1 MFGFLQMFIVLL
13 TSLVNASNHTKC
25 VSLSNE
31 KCEIQGTLINLYPNG
46 YSQELHDYPF
56 AVNLE
61 RCVASCN
68 TLNDLSYKVYVSNKT
83 EDLSIHV
90 FDMITGINQPKILTK
105 HVSCKCTCR
114 FNSWNRNSNQ
124 KWNNGKCWCKCKN
137 PKEHHMCEKD

>member
-31 KCEIQGTLINLYPNG
+31 KCEIQRTLINLYPNG

-114 FNSWNRNSNQ
+114 FNS
-124 KWNNGKCWCKCKN
+124 
-137 PKEHHMCEKD
+137 